1 MSNTTALSLQG
12 LRLYQWQSWFPLGTS
27 QLKIIPSKPNSVN
40 AVVPVVKLLAGN
52 ELVKYYT
59 SLKEVGTESQLCR
72 IKSIFKDE

>member
-1 MSNTTALSLQG
+1 MTKLVPTGN
-12 LRLYQWQSWFPLGTS
+12 FPA
-27 QLKIIPSKPNSVN
+27 KIIPSKPNSVN

-59 SLKEVGTESQLCR
+59 SLKEVGTESQLFR